1 MVEFLLGHSSNPGL
15 QDLKTCVLIVQGL
28 VFHHH
33 HIVKSIVAMD
43 DRHLIEVGANVKNNP
58 VFGKAKLLQQRE
70 EVGEGVRLVPH
81 LGGHHHHSRRG
92 GDGEQED
99 EDDDGVDNDSPE
111 WRRKQKVV

>member
-1 MVEFLLGHSSNPGL
+1 M
-15 QDLKTCVLIVQGL
+15 
-28 VFHHH
+28 
-33 HIVKSIVAMD
+33 
-43 DRHLIEVGANVKNNP
+43 KNNP

-99 EDDDGVDNDSPE
+99 EDGDGDDNDSPE
-111 WRRKQKVV
+111 RRRRQKVV

>member
-81 LGGHHHHSRRG
+81 LGCHHHSRRG
-92 GDGEQED
+92 GDGEQKD
-99 EDDDGVDNDSPE
+99 EDANKEGDNSDDNDSPE
-111 WRRKQKVV
+111 RR

>member
-70 EVGEGVRLVPH
+70 KVGEGVRLVPH

-99 EDDDGVDNDSPE
+99 EDGDGDDNDSPE
-111 WRRKQKVV
+111 RR

>member
-1 MVEFLLGHSSNPGL
+1 MILFQSKFAGFEDLCPYSSRIGISPSPYCEKHS
-15 QDLKTCVLIVQGL
+15 C
-28 VFHHH
+28 H
-33 HIVKSIVAMD
+33 D

-99 EDDDGVDNDSPE
+99 EDGDGDDNDSPE
-111 WRRKQKVV
+111 RR